1 MRAYF
6 ILSRLRIWI
15 CEWAA
20 EEAETETTENGEE
33 GESAPVSE
41 EFQKLQSELDERD
54 RLAREKVEEVSI
66 FIPLHSDKS
75 TCFFESCSHP
85 RSAYRSRLEKRTSN
99 FENYGVPK
107 RAQIQVSKSSWK
119 GKRLKKRRMEAKWS
133 TFPLC
138 VSQEMQ
144 KCDAMDAE

>member
-6 ILSRLRIWI
+6 ILSRLRIWF

-33 GESAPVSE
+33 GKSAPVSE
-41 EFQKLQSELDERD
+41 EFQKLHSELDERD

-75 TCFFESCSHP
+75 TVV
-85 RSAYRSRLEKRTSN
+85 L
-99 FENYGVPK
+99 
-107 RAQIQVSKSSWK
+107 I
-119 GKRLKKRRMEAKWS
+119 L
-133 TFPLC
+133 
-138 VSQEMQ
+138 
-144 KCDAMDAE
+144 